1 MSGVKRVVVEE
12 GVVGV
17 DDVWSVAVPGVDL
30 VACIVAAA
38 LLLLVLNST
47 KSCVPKNLHRFP
59 CRLVDCTEYIV
70 KMSRGAVILTAL
82 GKSGE
87 GVISRLEL
95 SVWVRG

>member
-1 MSGVKRVVVEE
+1 MVVEE

-17 DDVWSVAVPGVDL
+17 GDVWSVAVPGVDL

-38 LLLLVLNST
+38 LLLLVLDST

-59 CRLVDCTEYIV
+59 CRLVDCTEYG
-70 KMSRGAVILTAL
+70 GAVTLTAL

-95 SVWVRG
+95 SRWVRG